1 MSTFGEE
8 FVWGVV
14 PGRCL
19 YCNDERNGE
28 FHQIQNTRGGR
39 EREREIEIWIFYL
52 GTSYGGAFSHDGIGV
67 ADLAKLRYE
76 EMTQSRRV
84 GGKRCQLLFI
94 QTLKDNDKR
103 KC

>member
-1 MSTFGEE
+1 MRGGARQMLVMTNEMENFVKFKTQEGGE
-8 FVWGVV
+8 
-14 PGRCL
+14 R
-19 YCNDERNGE
+19 
-28 FHQIQNTRGGR
+28 GR
-39 EREREIEIWIFYL
+39 ERLKYEYL